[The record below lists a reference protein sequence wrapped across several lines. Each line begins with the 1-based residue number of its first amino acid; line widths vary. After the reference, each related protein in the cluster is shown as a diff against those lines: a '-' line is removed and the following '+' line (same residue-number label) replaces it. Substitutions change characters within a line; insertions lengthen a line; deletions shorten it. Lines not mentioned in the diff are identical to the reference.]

1 VAPAAPASSDGYQAQ
16 PGGYGWYG
24 PPAVPEPQA
33 PVNLPEGSWAG
44 LPVAGEPFVAAGTAT
59 ALLAAPGDR
68 KARRGKGS
76 RRTLLAIAL
85 AAVVLVAGAGV
96 AGAAWFFGWFG
107 GKSPADV
114 LPGTA
119 MAYVRVDL
127 NPSMAQK
134 TAMLQFFRDLP
145 EVEDATSGSGTGE
158 TDPRKILWDQ
168 ARRLDYT
175 GRLDGIRYSSD
186 IEPWLGDKAGLAV
199 VPRGG
204 AESPIVVGAIQVTDA
219 QQAVDGLS
227 ALLADSPMALDV
239 TVQDGYAII
248 TNSDDTDIVL
258 DDIEAGTLAQQASF
272 TDTMRALGDTGIASG
287 WADLDAYGDW
297 IQAVYNSLS
306 PLPLPSDYYTS
317 QGQQAAALR
326 FTADTAELAG
336 VSRGANPEFSVTAFK
351 TRGLGDLPADTGVAL
366 NLQGGTDL
374 LPAVWDLTEQYF
386 RANGGSL
393 DDALATS
400 GVGKDDIAA
409 LVGRS
414 VTVAMPSPEKLVPG
428 QSEIP
433 DIGVVIVGDDPDLAQ
448 ENVERW
454 LEYQVSNGYLELHD
468 SVDGDTYV
476 VATTRSLQQDLAE
489 PGERLS
495 GVDKFTKAV
504 PEAGQAGM
512 AAYLDLESLTPLARE
527 YTGDYQKFV
536 SGLRSVGATTRST
549 GPGEASFTVRL
560 VRS

>member
-1 VAPAAPASSDGYQAQ
+1 
-16 PGGYGWYG
+16 
-24 PPAVPEPQA
+24 
-33 PVNLPEGSWAG
+33 
-44 LPVAGEPFVAAGTAT
+44 
-59 ALLAAPGDR
+59 
-68 KARRGKGS
+68 
-76 RRTLLAIAL
+76 
-85 AAVVLVAGAGV
+85 V

-145 EVEDATSGSGTGE
+145 EVEDATSGGGTGE

-168 ARRLDYT
+168 ARRLDYN
-175 GRLDGIRYSSD
+175 GLLDGIRYSSD

-204 AESPIVVGAIQVTDA
+204 AEVPIVVGAVQVTDA
-219 QQAVDGLS
+219 QKAVDGLA
-227 ALLADSPMALDV
+227 ALLADSPVALDV
-239 TVQDGYAII
+239 TVQDGYALI

-258 DDIEAGTLAQQASF
+258 ADIEAGTLGQQAIF
-272 TDTMRALGDTGIASG
+272 TDTMRALGDTGIASA
-287 WADLDAYGDW
+287 WADLDAYGEW
-297 IQAVYNSLS
+297 IQALYEESGYFGSLS

-326 FTADTAELAG
+326 FTAETAELIG
-336 VSRGANPEFSVTAFK
+336 VSRGTDTALSVTAFR
-351 TRGLGDLPADTGVAL
+351 TRGLGDLPADTGAAL

-374 LPAVWDLTEQYF
+374 LPTIWDQTDQYF
-386 RANGGSL
+386 RANGSSL
-393 DDALATS
+393 DEALATS
-400 GVGKDDIAA
+400 GMGKDDIAA

-414 VTVAMPSPEKLVPG
+414 LTVALPTPEQISLG

-433 DIGVVIVGDDPDLAQ
+433 DVGVVIVGDDPDLAQ
-448 ENVERW
+448 ENVERA
-454 LEYQVSNGYLELHD
+454 LEYQLSNGYLELHD
-468 SVDGDTYV
+468 VVDGDTYIV
-476 VATTRSLQQDLAE
+476 SNRRSLQQELAD

-504 PEAGQAGM
+504 PDAGQAGM

-527 YTGDYQKFV
+527 FTGDYQKFV
-536 SGLRSVGATTRST
+536 SSLRSVGMTARATGT
-549 GPGEASFTVRL
+549 GQSSYVMRL